1 MRQPARRNRHRA
13 ADAAERLGGLD
24 EVVARLWPGAQPR
37 ARAARSPAGA
47 TKLMVLP
54 SAAKPRLLVT
64 GAHPR
69 AGASAVL
76 RHGDASALSARLQRR
91 ILALA
96 LRAHVGPQVF
106 PAGFWLD
113 RAAGPTITDRLAEIV
128 NEPVAVTLALT
139 PRRANRKPVLHLLDL
154 RGRTLAFVKVGINP
168 LTRALV
174 RGERDALRQLANLPL
189 KSMRLPEVIYTGE
202 WHDLELLVLSALPT
216 WEGRPPSAGLVGEA
230 MRELA
235 AAGEQP
241 SGPPVANYA
250 GILAQ
255 RAHEIEPRTPR
266 EDHAVLAQ
274 LRHVAELLAPHE
286 VTSELALGPWHGDWT
301 PWNCRQLGPQ
311 LLVWDWERYAA
322 NVPAGFDAL
331 HFALNQA
338 VVGDHVP
345 HRKAA
350 QDCLVRAPEILAPWG
365 MSREV
370 AQTVAALYLI
380 ELGLRYIVDEQ
391 RTEGG
396 FGGDVAAWIAP
407 ALNDHVSNRQ
417 VGRGSTA

>member
-1 MRQPARRNRHRA
+1 
-13 ADAAERLGGLD
+13 
-24 EVVARLWPGAQPR
+24 
-37 ARAARSPAGA
+37 
-47 TKLMVLP
+47 MVLP
-54 SAAKPRLLVT
+54 SAVKPRLLVSA
-64 GAHPR
+64 AHPR

-76 RHGDASALSARLQRR
+76 RHGDASALSARLQRQV
-91 ILALA
+91 LALA
-96 LRAHVGPQVF
+96 LRAHVGPQVY

-113 RAAGPTITDRLAEIV
+113 SDAGPTITDRLAEIM
-128 NEPVAVTLALT
+128 NQPVAVTLALT

-154 RGRTLAFVKVGINP
+154 RGRTLAFVKIGINP

-174 RGERDALRQLANLPL
+174 RGERDALLQLANLPL
-189 KSMRLPEVIYTGE
+189 PSMRVPEVIHTGE
-202 WHDLELLVLSALPT
+202 WQDLELLVLSALPT
-216 WEGRPPSAGLVGEA
+216 WEGKPPSAGLVGDA

-235 AAGEQP
+235 ATREQP
-241 SGPPVANYA
+241 RDAPPANYA
-250 GILAQ
+250 GLLAQ
-255 RAHEIEPRTPR
+255 RAQEIEPRTPR

-274 LRHVAELLAPHE
+274 LRQVAEILAAHE
-286 VTSELALGPWHGDWT
+286 VTAALTLGPWHGDWT
-301 PWNCRQLGPQ
+301 SWNCRQLGPQ

-322 NVPAGFDAL
+322 DVPAGFDAL

-370 AQTVAALYLI
+370 AQTVAALYLV

-391 RTEGG
+391 RTQGG

-407 ALNDHVSNRQ
+407 ALHEHISNQQ
-417 VGRGSTA
+417 VGKR